1 MNQNF
6 TETAK
11 KLLENY
17 ENTSDTMFL
26 FELHSK
32 LSNVLDQV
40 IEDESESDEDYFSN
54 LEAWVTNST
63 L

>member
-1 MNQNF
+1 MSKNF
-6 TETAK
+6 TKTAK

-17 ENTSDTMFL
+17 ENTSDVTFL
-26 FELHSK
+26 FELHSI

-40 IEDESESDEDYFSN
+40 VFEESDSDEDYFSN
-54 LEAWVTNST
+54 LESWVTNST